1 MQKMI
6 VKRRRAGESAAII
19 AAVGLLAACSSGV
32 PAPVIVGQATMPPGG
47 PATMAPPPPLARP
60 PAASPIAAAPLAAP
74 MMPASA
80 RSLPAPPPRLAEMR
94 PSPPADRPREGV
106 RIVVQPGQSVG
117 GLAAKYHVSRRD
129 IIAANHLPAPYGI
142 ETGQQLVI
150 PDATDRPPE
159 RIATAAPPPRWV
171 RRAGEQGAPDII
183 PLDGPPHRAEEAPPQ
198 RVALGAAAP
207 PRQEQAAPA
216 EAAAPPGS
224 LIWPVAG
231 RIVEGYGV
239 TRSGRRNDGINI
251 AAPRGAPV
259 RAVDGGIVAYAGN
272 QLRGYGNLVLIKHP
286 DGLISAYAHCEQLLV
301 QRGEH
306 VARGQVIA
314 KVGETGGV
322 AQPQLHFELR
332 QGDRA
337 VDPRRFLGQMQG

>member
-1 MQKMI
+1 M
-6 VKRRRAGESAAII
+6 
-19 AAVGLLAACSSGV
+19 
-32 PAPVIVGQATMPPGG
+32 
-47 PATMAPPPPLARP
+47 
-60 PAASPIAAAPLAAP
+60 
-74 MMPASA
+74 
-80 RSLPAPPPRLAEMR
+80 
-94 PSPPADRPREGV
+94 
-106 RIVVQPGQSVG
+106 
-117 GLAAKYHVSRRD
+117 
-129 IIAANHLPAPYGI
+129 
-142 ETGQQLVI
+142 
-150 PDATDRPPE
+150 
-159 RIATAAPPPRWV
+159 
-171 RRAGEQGAPDII
+171 
-183 PLDGPPHRAEEAPPQ
+183 
-198 RVALGAAAP
+198 
-207 PRQEQAAPA
+207 
-216 EAAAPPGS
+216 
-224 LIWPVAG
+224 
-231 RIVEGYGV
+231 